1 LDCFINYPKLAR
13 IFYLHQ
19 VQETRLVHCLLSIV
33 GLVAAKLLDQSRR
46 W

>member
-1 LDCFINYPKLAR
+1 
-13 IFYLHQ
+13 
-19 VQETRLVHCLLSIV
+19 LVHCLLSIV

>member
-1 LDCFINYPKLAR
+1 
-13 IFYLHQ
+13 
-19 VQETRLVHCLLSIV
+19 LSIV